1 MSRIRVLLVDD
12 EPLICE
18 GVRNILLDAADIQ
31 VVGEAYS
38 SEQAVALALQL
49 RPDVV
54 LLDIKM
60 HKQDG
65 LVAAWRLQ
73 SDLPQCRV
81 ILLTTFLNDQ
91 YIFEGLRAG
100 IAGYL
105 LKNVPAQ
112 RISEAIRE
120 AMQGGV
126 VLDSSVAAQVAAT
139 FRFGPVQA
147 HHDVNLSPREQQVLH
162 LVARGFSNR
171 TIADML
177 TLSEGTV
184 KNHLTKILGKLGVRD
199 RVQAV
204 QHARS
209 IGLL

>member
-1 MSRIRVLLVDD
+1 MRLIRVLLVDD

-18 GVRNILLDAADIQ
+18 GVRNILSDASDIK
-31 VVGEAYS
+31 VVGEVYT
-38 SEQAVALALQL
+38 SEDAVTAALSMQ
-49 RPDVV
+49 PDVV

-60 HKQDG
+60 PKHDG

-73 SDLPQCRV
+73 TELPQCRV
-81 ILLTTFLNDQ
+81 VLLTTFLIDQ

-112 RISEAIRE
+112 RIIDAIRD
-120 AMQGGV
+120 AAHGGV
-126 VLDSSVAAQVAAT
+126 ALDPSVAAHVAAT
-139 FRFGPVQA
+139 IRFGPVQA
-147 HHDVNLSPREQQVLH
+147 QPDVTLSFREQQILQ
-162 LVARGFSNR
+162 LVSRGLSNR
-171 TIADML
+171 VIAD
-177 TLSEGTV
+177 TLAISEGTV
-184 KNHLTKILGKLGVRD
+184 KNHLTNVLGKLGVRD

-209 IGLL
+209 IGLI